1 MEQCNGTYTPME
13 TGQKLLPAQPSDI
26 LVDPREYQSLV
37 GSLMYLAVGTWPD
50 IAYSVAVL
58 RKFNA
63 QPTNNHF
70 QAAKHLLRYLKQ
82 TASLALIYS
91 PADSLVGYTN
101 SDFAEDTGDRKSTSG
116 YVFTLTN
123 AAVSWRSKKQTLVS
137 LSSTEAE
144 YVRAQKQHG
153 KQYGSAVFITKSLPR
168 IPISTSQQF
177 SYFSPTVE
185 APSVL
190 LILHDSLIGQ
200 SISR

>member
-1 MEQCNGTYTPME
+1 ME
-13 TGQKLLPAQPSDI
+13 TGQKLLPAQPSDT

-37 GSLMYLAVGTWPD
+37 SSLMYLAVGTQPD

-63 QPTNNHF
+63 QPTNNLF

-101 SDFAEDTGDRKSTSG
+101 SDFAGDTGDRKSTSG

-123 AAVSWRSKKQTLVS
+123 AAVS
-137 LSSTEAE
+137 
-144 YVRAQKQHG
+144 
-153 KQYGSAVFITKSLPR
+153 
-168 IPISTSQQF
+168 
-177 SYFSPTVE
+177 
-185 APSVL
+185 
-190 LILHDSLIGQ
+190 
-200 SISR
+200 